1 MRLSLI
7 QRVIIGFSIVS
18 ALMLVLSGSAYL
30 SQAKMAAQ
38 LELTGSTLTGLLD
51 KSNTVLL
58 HLQNANRA
66 MMQHANTAA
75 IEKRDGLR
83 NDYEQAKA
91 NFIELSDELVGELV
105 RFPSIAASVNEA
117 ISTGKTLL
125 AQADSHLSIQD
136 QRITARENAFNELT
150 GFEGEFLFF
159 AQDMV
164 DFKGDADADG
174 LQQTGWDID
183 FIAKQGSG
191 AQIYLQKSLAVT
203 DEEGIQ
209 TYLTELQGYLSRIN
223 EKVANVQ
230 RDMPSLAEDIVF
242 YRDLLSRAIEGQD
255 GLFQQ
260 HLKFVSLNQ
269 QSEAQLA
276 DIAELMDTTANSLAN
291 SVSSIRNLSR
301 QAVAEARSDAQNA
314 LWLNALLAVSSIV
327 IAVVITTTVVLAI
340 KRPLSDI
347 MLALKRLSSGDLRQR
362 ITTKYQ
368 SEMGLVASN
377 INDLNDQLSELIGQI
392 QGSAKTINSVAIDS
406 HAMSQETNKNVIEQR
421 SQTDSVATAV
431 TEMEAAVQEV
441 ATHAADASSEVA
453 IVTEQAQ
460 TNMANM
466 NRNLD
471 FINQL
476 KTSLD
481 TASDVIQEL
490 SKESQQIGDI
500 LTVIQSISE
509 QTNLLALNAAI
520 EAARAGEQG
529 RGFAVVADEVRTLA
543 NRSQQSANEIRDMI
557 DSLQQ
562 KASQAV
568 TLVEDN
574 LKHADKSV
582 IQTQETNASLKA
594 MVESLAHVNDMSRSI
609 ATASEQQSAVAK
621 EVAENIVNISDM
633 AESIAAGAEQA
644 ATNSES
650 LNALSEQQTELVS
663 RFQLRSD

>member
-301 QAVAEARSDAQNA
+301 QAVAEARTDAQNA

-421 SQTDSVATAV
+421 SQTDSVATA
-431 TEMEAAVQEV
+431 
-441 ATHAADASSEVA
+441 
-453 IVTEQAQ
+453 
-460 TNMANM
+460 
-466 NRNLD
+466 
-471 FINQL
+471 
-476 KTSLD
+476 
-481 TASDVIQEL
+481 
-490 SKESQQIGDI
+490 
-500 LTVIQSISE
+500 
-509 QTNLLALNAAI
+509 
-520 EAARAGEQG
+520 
-529 RGFAVVADEVRTLA
+529 
-543 NRSQQSANEIRDMI
+543 
-557 DSLQQ
+557 
-562 KASQAV
+562 
-568 TLVEDN
+568 
-574 LKHADKSV
+574 
-582 IQTQETNASLKA
+582 
-594 MVESLAHVNDMSRSI
+594 
-609 ATASEQQSAVAK
+609 
-621 EVAENIVNISDM
+621 
-633 AESIAAGAEQA
+633 
-644 ATNSES
+644 
-650 LNALSEQQTELVS
+650 
-663 RFQLRSD
+663 